1 MDVLSLITAYGLPA
15 QLSSGIGRLSR
26 VGMPC
31 SYVAEFDACASRLET
46 WESKVCIYQD
56 TI

>member
-1 MDVLSLITAYGLPA
+1 MDVLSLIAAYGLPA